1 MARFAGSS
9 IPNYIGNS
17 GSGRVYES
25 RFQPDRLQSGGY
37 TFGGEAAG
45 AVSLGSTFQ
54 SIRNKSPKFDELALT
69 AEQVR
74 AREKIAIMGAE
85 SEMSVAGLQAKGL
98 IAASE
103 AKAAGIESDSES
115 SMGASIVSGLGNL
128 AMGAIMMG
136 SDEDIKHTIDEIDDA
151 LDTLRK
157 LRPVTFYYK
166 EEYTENPHLMHH
178 GFIAQEYQKVMPDA
192 TYIDSFTGKLCID
205 TGDLIG
211 LLVRANQQLESRI
224 TRLEV
229 KQALA
234 TV

>member
-9 IPNYIGNS
+9 VPNYIGNS
-17 GSGRVYES
+17 GGGRVYES
-25 RFQPDRLQSGGY
+25 RFKPDQLTQGAY

-45 AVSLGSTFQ
+45 AVSLGSAFQ
-54 SIRNKSPKFDELALT
+54 AIRNKSPKFDELALT
-69 AEQVR
+69 AEQAR

-85 SEMSVAGLQAKGL
+85 ADMYASGLQAKGA
-98 IAASE
+98 IAAARAQAE
-103 AKAAGIESDSES
+103 GIESAGKS
-115 SMGASIVSGLGNL
+115 SMIGGIVSGLGGL
-128 AMGAIMMG
+128 AMGALAL
-136 SDEDIKHTIDEIDDA
+136 SDEDTKHTIDEIDDA
-151 LDTLRK
+151 LETLRK

-192 TYIDSFTGKLCID
+192 TYVDSFTGKLCID
-205 TGDLIG
+205 TMDLIG

-229 KQALA
+229 KQALTA
-234 TV
+234 V

>member
-9 IPNYIGNS
+9 VPNYIGNS
-17 GSGRVYES
+17 GRGRVYKS
-25 RFQPDRLQSGGY
+25 RFEPDGLVSGAY

-54 SIRNKSPKFDELALT
+54 SIRNKSPKYDEQVLT
-69 AEQVR
+69 AEQAR

-85 SEMSVAGLQAKGL
+85 ADMYASGLQAKGA
-98 IAASE
+98 IAA
-103 AKAAGIESDSES
+103 AKAQAAGTRSAGKS
-115 SMGASIVSGLGNL
+115 SMMGSIVSGLGSL
-128 AMGAIMMG
+128 ALGAASL
-136 SDEDIKHTIDEIDDA
+136 SDEEAKHTIDEIDDA

-178 GFIAQEYQKVMPDA
+178 GFIAQEYQKVLPDA
-192 TYIDSFTGKLCID
+192 TYVDAFTGKLCID

>member
-17 GSGRVYES
+17 GGGRVYES
-25 RFQPDRLQSGGY
+25 RFQPDRLASGGY

-54 SIRNKSPKFDELALT
+54 AIRNKAPKYDEIALT
-69 AEQVR
+69 GEQAR

-85 SEMSVAGLQAKGL
+85 ADMAASGLQAKGA
-98 IAASE
+98 IASAEAQASGMRS
-103 AKAAGIESDSES
+103 AGKSAM
-115 SMGASIVSGLGNL
+115 MGSIVSGLGSL
-128 AMGAIMMG
+128 ALGAASL
-136 SDEDIKHTIDEIDDA
+136 SDEDTKHTIDEIDDA
-151 LDTLRK
+151 LETLRK

-166 EEYTENPHLMHH
+166 EEYTKDPHLMHH

-205 TGDLIG
+205 TMDLIS
-211 LLVRANQQLESRI
+211 LLVRANQQLETRI

>member
-1 MARFAGSS
+1 MARFAASS
-9 IPNYIGNS
+9 VPDYIGNS
-17 GSGRVYES
+17 GRGRTYKN
-25 RFQPDRLQSGGY
+25 RFTPDPLVTGAY
-37 TFGGEAAG
+37 TYDGEASG
-45 AVSLGSTFQ
+45 IVSLGNVFKAT
-54 SIRNKSPKFDELALT
+54 RANSPDYEEQAITAQKTRADE
-69 AEQVR
+69 
-74 AREKIAIMGAE
+74 KMAIMGAE
-85 SEMSVAGLQAKGL
+85 AELAGAALRGKGQVE
-98 IAASE
+98 AAR
-103 AKAAGIESDSES
+103 ARAAGEKSAAKSRMI
-115 SMGASIVSGLGNL
+115 GTIASGIGKVAL
-128 AMGAIMMG
+128 GAIMMG

-166 EEYTENPHLMHH
+166 EEYTDNPHLMHH

-192 TYIDSFTGKLCID
+192 TYVDSFTGKLCID

>member
-17 GSGRVYES
+17 GGGRVYES
-25 RFQPDRLQSGGY
+25 RFQPDRLAAGGY

-54 SIRNKSPKFDELALT
+54 AIRNKAPKYDELVLT
-69 AEQVR
+69 GEQAR

-85 SEMSVAGLQAKGL
+85 ADMYASGLQAKGA
-98 IAASE
+98 IAS
-103 AKAAGIESDSES
+103 AKAQAAGMRSAGKS
-115 SMGASIVSGLGNL
+115 SMMGGIFSGLGSL
-128 AMGAIMMG
+128 AMGAISL
-136 SDEDIKHTIDEIDDA
+136 SDEDTKHTIDEIDDA
-151 LDTLRK
+151 LETLRK

-166 EEYTENPHLMHH
+166 EEYTKDPHLMHH

-205 TGDLIG
+205 TMDLIS
-211 LLVRANQQLESRI
+211 LLVRANQQLETRI

>member
-1 MARFAGSS
+1 MARFAASRV
-9 IPNYIGNS
+9 PDYIGNS
-17 GSGRVYES
+17 GRGRTYQN
-25 RFQPDRLQSGGY
+25 RFTPDPLITGGY
-37 TFGGEAAG
+37 TYDGEASG
-45 AVSLGSTFQ
+45 IVSLGSVFKAT
-54 SIRNKSPKFDELALT
+54 RANSPDYEEQAITAQKTRADE
-69 AEQVR
+69 
-74 AREKIAIMGAE
+74 KMAIMGAE
-85 SEMSVAGLQAKGL
+85 ANLAGASLRGKGQVA
-98 IAASE
+98 AAE
-103 AKAAGIESDSES
+103 ARAAGEKSAARSRMIGSIASGIGKVAL
-115 SMGASIVSGLGNL
+115 GAF
-128 AMGAIMMG
+128 MMG
-136 SDEDIKHTIDEIDDA
+136 SDIDIKHTIDEIDDA

-192 TYIDSFTGKLCID
+192 TYVDSFTGKLCID

>member
-17 GSGRVYES
+17 GGGRVYES
-25 RFQPDRLQSGGY
+25 RFQPDRLASGAY

-54 SIRNKSPKFDELALT
+54 AIRNKSPKFDELALT
-69 AEQVR
+69 AEQAR

-85 SEMSVAGLQAKGL
+85 ADMYASGLQAKGA
-98 IAASE
+98 IAAAE
-103 AKAAGIESDSES
+103 AQAAGTRSAGKSAMTGGI
-115 SMGASIVSGLGNL
+115 ISGLGSL
-128 AMGAIMMG
+128 AMGAIAL
-136 SDEDIKHTIDEIDDA
+136 SDEDTKHTIDEIDDA

-166 EEYTENPHLMHH
+166 EEYTENPQLMHH

>member
-9 IPNYIGNS
+9 LPNYIGNS
-17 GSGRVYES
+17 GRGRAYQS
-25 RFQPDRLQSGGY
+25 RFKPDRLQSGAY
-37 TFGGEAAG
+37 KFGGQAAG
-45 AVSLGSTFQ
+45 AVSLGKTFQ
-54 SIRNKSPKFDELALT
+54 AIRSKSPKYDKLALT
-69 AEQVR
+69 AEKAR

-85 SEMSVAGLQAKGL
+85 ANMHAAGLQAKGS
-98 IAASE
+98 IAAAE
-103 AKAAGIESDSES
+103 AQASGMRSAGRKQMI
-115 SMGASIVSGLGNL
+115 GGIASGLGSL
-128 AMGAIMMG
+128 AMGAIMMS
-136 SDEDIKHTIDEIDDA
+136 SDIDTKHTIDEIDDA

-166 EEYTENPHLMHH
+166 EEYTENPQLMHH

-192 TYIDSFTGKLCID
+192 TYVDSFTGKLCID

>member
-1 MARFAGSS
+1 MARFAGST
-9 IPNYIGNS
+9 PPDYIGNS
-17 GSGRVYES
+17 GRGRVYEA
-25 RFQPDRLQSGGY
+25 RFQPDQLQQGAY

-54 SIRNKSPKFDELALT
+54 AIRNKSPKFDELALT
-69 AEQVR
+69 AEQAR

-85 SEMSVAGLQAKGL
+85 ADMYASGLQAKGA
-98 IAASE
+98 IAAARAQADGMKS
-103 AKAAGIESDSES
+103 AGKS
-115 SMGASIVSGLGNL
+115 SMIGGIVSGLGSL
-128 AMGAIMMG
+128 AMGAIAL
-136 SDEDIKHTIDEIDDA
+136 SDEDTKHTIDEIDDA
-151 LDTLRK
+151 LETLRK

-166 EEYTENPHLMHH
+166 EKYTENPHLMHH

-192 TYIDSFTGKLCID
+192 TYVDSFTGKLCID

>member
-1 MARFAGSS
+1 MARFAGST
-9 IPNYIGNS
+9 PPDYIGNS
-17 GSGRVYES
+17 GRGRVYES
-25 RFQPDRLQSGGY
+25 RFKPDQLQQGAY

-54 SIRNKSPKFDELALT
+54 SIRNKSPKFDDLALT
-69 AEQVR
+69 AEQAR

-85 SEMSVAGLQAKGL
+85 ADMYASGLQAKGA
-98 IAASE
+98 IASAE
-103 AKAAGIESDSES
+103 AQAAGMRSAGKS
-115 SMGASIVSGLGNL
+115 SMIGGIASGLGSL
-128 AMGAIMMG
+128 AMGAIMMS
-136 SDEDIKHTIDEIDDA
+136 SDIDTKHTIDEIDDA
-151 LDTLRK
+151 LETLRK

-166 EEYTENPHLMHH
+166 EEYTENPQLMHH

-192 TYIDSFTGKLCID
+192 TYVDSFTGKLCID

>member
-25 RFQPDRLQSGGY
+25 RFQPDRLASGAY

-54 SIRNKSPKFDELALT
+54 ALRNKSPKFDELALT
-69 AEQVR
+69 AEQAR

-85 SEMSVAGLQAKGL
+85 ADMYASGLQAKGA
-98 IAASE
+98 IAAAE
-103 AKAAGIESDSES
+103 AQAAGTRSAGKSAQTS
-115 SMGASIVSGLGNL
+115 AIVSGLGSL
-128 AMGAIMMG
+128 ALGATALF
-136 SDEDIKHTIDEIDDA
+136 SDEDTKHTIDEIDDA

-192 TYIDSFTGKLCID
+192 TYVDSFTGKLCID